1 MRKYLLVLALLL
13 SLNACQ
19 ATQDALTLKKK
30 PSSDEFL
37 VEKKS
42 PLVLPPSYGELPLP
56 SEENT
61 NYKEKDNDDIKIVVG
76 NKKLEID
83 VPIKNSKPTSLEQS
97 VLEKIK

>member
-1 MRKYLLVLALLL
+1 MKKFLYVLTIFFTLA
-13 SLNACQ
+13 ACQ

-30 PSSDEFL
+30 SSADEFL

-42 PLVLPPSYGELPLP
+42 PLVLPPNYGELPSP
-56 SEENT
+56 N
-61 NYKEKDNDDIKIVVG
+61 EKNINDQTIDNDEIKVTLS
-76 NKKLEID
+76 NDELEID

>member
-37 VEKKS
+37 VEKK
-42 PLVLPPSYGELPLP
+42 VL
-56 SEENT
+56 
-61 NYKEKDNDDIKIVVG
+61 
-76 NKKLEID
+76 
-83 VPIKNSKPTSLEQS
+83 
-97 VLEKIK
+97 